1 MQPSRFIIIG
11 ASCSPNLVRCLIGAR
26 VESPVTGINGRIDF
40 NADIG
45 ESFAGYEL
53 GLDSEIVK
61 FITSANIATGFHAG
75 DPDWM
80 AKTVELAD
88 QNGVGIG
95 AHPAY
100 PDLAGFGRRN
110 MDLTPQ
116 EVYNAVTYQVGAL
129 AAFTSG
135 RKLQHV
141 KPHGALYNTAVR
153 DEQTAEAVVQAVKD
167 FDPDLI
173 HVVLAGSRWEQLAR
187 EAGVKVAR
195 ECYADRAVTPE
206 GTLVP
211 RSQPGAVVHDPEEVV
226 SRSLKL
232 ATEGKVFAV
241 DGTEIDFSADS
252 ICLHGDTAGAV
263 ELAGAVRKELESVGV
278 QISRMSDLVG

>member
-1 MQPSRFIIIG
+1 LTIS
-11 ASCSPNLVRCLIGAR
+11 A
-26 VESPVTGINGRIDF
+26 TGKIDF

-45 ESFAGYEL
+45 ESFASYEL

-61 FITSANIATGFHAG
+61 YITSGNIATGFHAS

-80 AKTVELAD
+80 AKTVNLAIE
-88 QNGVGIG
+88 NGVGIG

-110 MDLTPQ
+110 MDLTPS
-116 EVYNAVTYQVGAL
+116 EVRNAVTYQIGAL
-129 AAFTSG
+129 AAFTPD

-153 DEQTAEAVVQAVKD
+153 DEAVAEAIVLAVKA
-167 FDPDLI
+167 FDPELI
-173 HVVLAGSRWEQLAR
+173 HVVLAGSQWESIAR
-187 EAGVKVAR
+187 AQGVRVAR
-195 ECYADRAVTPE
+195 ECYADRAVTAE

-211 RSQPGAVVHDPEEVV
+211 RSHPGAVIHDLAQVV
-226 SRSLKL
+226 ERSLKL
-232 ATEGKVFAV
+232 ATEGKVTAI

-263 ELAGAVRKELESVGV
+263 ELAAAVRGSLEAAGV
-278 QISRMSDLVG
+278 EITSMNKLIAGNGQTK

>member
-1 MQPSRFIIIG
+1 LTNGP
-11 ASCSPNLVRCLIGAR
+11 
-26 VESPVTGINGRIDF
+26 TGRIDF

-53 GLDSEIVK
+53 GLDSEIVRY
-61 FITSANIATGFHAG
+61 ITSANIATGFHAG

-80 AKTVELAD
+80 ARTVSLAVE
-88 QNGVGIG
+88 NGVGIG

-110 MDLTPQ
+110 MDLSPD
-116 EVYNAVTYQVGAL
+116 EVRNAVTYQIGAL
-129 AAFTSG
+129 AAFAPN

-153 DEQTAEAVVQAVKD
+153 DAAIAEAVVSAIKA
-167 FDPDLI
+167 FDSDLI
-173 HVVLAGSRWEQLAR
+173 HVVLAGSQWESIAQSH
-187 EAGVKVAR
+187 GVRVAR

-211 RSQPGAVVHDPEEVV
+211 RSQPGAVIHDSEAVV
-226 SRSLKL
+226 ERSIKL
-232 ATEGKVFAV
+232 ATEGRVTAIDGSEIEFA
-241 DGTEIDFSADS
+241 ADS

-263 ELAGAVRKELESVGV
+263 ELAAAVRSGLEAAGVEITPMSELVRPFGPVG
-278 QISRMSDLVG
+278 SAVGND

>member
-1 MQPSRFIIIG
+1 MTIS
-11 ASCSPNLVRCLIGAR
+11 A
-26 VESPVTGINGRIDF
+26 TGKIDF

-45 ESFAGYEL
+45 ESFASYEL

-61 FITSANIATGFHAG
+61 YITSGNIATGFHAS

-80 AKTVELAD
+80 AKTVNLAIE
-88 QNGVGIG
+88 NGVGIG

-110 MDLTPQ
+110 MDLTPT
-116 EVYNAVTYQVGAL
+116 EVRNAVTYQIGAL
-129 AAFTSG
+129 AAFTPD

-153 DEQTAEAVVQAVKD
+153 DEAVAGAIVSAVKA
-167 FDPDLI
+167 FDPELI
-173 HVVLAGSRWEQLAR
+173 HVVLAGSQWESIAR
-187 EAGVKVAR
+187 AQGVRVAR
-195 ECYADRAVTPE
+195 ECYADRAVTAE

-211 RSQPGAVVHDPEEVV
+211 RSHPGAVIHDLAQVV
-226 SRSLKL
+226 ERSLKL
-232 ATEGKVFAV
+232 ATEGKVTAI
-241 DGTEIDFSADS
+241 DGTEVDFSADS

-263 ELAGAVRKELESVGV
+263 ELAAAVRGSLEAAGV
-278 QISRMSDLVG
+278 EITSMNKLIAGNGQTK

>member
-1 MQPSRFIIIG
+1 MTKGP
-11 ASCSPNLVRCLIGAR
+11 
-26 VESPVTGINGRIDF
+26 TGRIDF

-53 GLDSEIVK
+53 GLDSEIIK
-61 FITSANIATGFHAG
+61 YITSANIATGFHAG

-80 AKTVELAD
+80 ARTVSLAVE
-88 QNGVGIG
+88 NGVGIG

-110 MDLTPQ
+110 MDLTPG
-116 EVYNAVTYQVGAL
+116 EVRNAVTYQVGAL
-129 AAFTSG
+129 AAFTPE

-153 DEQTAEAVVQAVKD
+153 DAAIAGAVVSAIKAY
-167 FDPDLI
+167 DPDVI
-173 HVVLAGSRWEQLAR
+173 HVVLAGSRWESIAR
-187 EAGVKVAR
+187 DQGVRVAR
-195 ECYADRAVTPE
+195 ECYADRAVTPD

-211 RSQPGAVVHDPEEVV
+211 RSQPGAVIHDPEAVV
-226 SRSLKL
+226 ERSLKL
-232 ATEGKVFAV
+232 ATEGKVTAI

-263 ELAGAVRKELESVGV
+263 ELAAAIRSGLESAGV
-278 QISRMSDLVG
+278 EITPMSRLVGNG

>member
-1 MQPSRFIIIG
+1 LTNG
-11 ASCSPNLVRCLIGAR
+11 
-26 VESPVTGINGRIDF
+26 VTGKIDF

-53 GLDSEIVK
+53 GLVSEIVK
-61 FITSANIATGFHAG
+61 YITSANIATGFHAG

-80 AKTVELAD
+80 ARTVALALEND
-88 QNGVGIG
+88 VGIG

-110 MDLTPQ
+110 MDLTPA
-116 EVYNAVTYQVGAL
+116 EVHNAVTYQIGAL
-129 AAFTSG
+129 AAFAPD

-141 KPHGALYNTAVR
+141 KPHGALYNTAVSNAAV
-153 DEQTAEAVVQAVKD
+153 AEAIVLAVQA

-173 HVVLAGSRWEQLAR
+173 HVVLAGSQWESIAKKH
-187 EAGVKVAR
+187 GVRVAR

-206 GTLVP
+206 GSLVP
-211 RSQPGAVVHDPEEVV
+211 RSQPGAVVHDPETVV
-226 SRSLKL
+226 ERSLKL
-232 ATEGKVFAV
+232 ATDGKVIAI

-263 ELAGAVRKELESVGV
+263 ELAGAVRGSLEAGGV
-278 QISRMSDLVG
+278 AITPMDKLVARG

>member
-1 MQPSRFIIIG
+1 MTNGP
-11 ASCSPNLVRCLIGAR
+11 
-26 VESPVTGINGRIDF
+26 TGRIDF

-61 FITSANIATGFHAG
+61 YITSANIATGFHAG

-80 AKTVELAD
+80 ARTVALAVE
-88 QNGVGIG
+88 NGVGIG

-110 MDLTPQ
+110 MDLTPD
-116 EVYNAVTYQVGAL
+116 EVHNAVTYQVGAL
-129 AAFTSG
+129 AAFAPG

-153 DEQTAEAVVQAVKD
+153 DEAVATAIVSAVKA
-167 FDPDLI
+167 FDADLI
-173 HVVLAGSRWEQLAR
+173 HVVLAGSLWESIAR
-187 EAGVKVAR
+187 NHDVRVAR

-211 RSQPGAVVHDPEEVV
+211 RSQPGAVVHEPGEVIA
-226 SRSLKL
+226 RSLKL
-232 ATEGKVFAV
+232 ATEGRVTAV

-263 ELAGAVRKELESVGV
+263 DLAAAVRSGLEAAGVEVTPMSELV
-278 QISRMSDLVG
+278 R

>member
-1 MQPSRFIIIG
+1 LTNG
-11 ASCSPNLVRCLIGAR
+11 A
-26 VESPVTGINGRIDF
+26 TGQIDF

-61 FITSANIATGFHAG
+61 YITSANIATGFHAG

-80 AKTVELAD
+80 ARTVALAVEND
-88 QNGVGIG
+88 VGIG

-110 MDLTPQ
+110 MDLTPA
-116 EVYNAVTYQVGAL
+116 EVHNTVTYQVGAL
-129 AAFTSG
+129 AAFAPD

-153 DEQTAEAVVQAVKD
+153 DAAVAEAIVLAVQA

-173 HVVLAGSRWEQLAR
+173 HVVLAGSQWESIAKKH
-187 EAGVKVAR
+187 GVRVAR

-206 GTLVP
+206 GSLVP
-211 RSQPGAVVHDPEEVV
+211 RSQPGAVVHDPETVV
-226 SRSLKL
+226 ERSLKL
-232 ATEGKVFAV
+232 ATEGKVIAI

-263 ELAGAVRKELESVGV
+263 ELAGAVRGSLEAGGV
-278 QISRMSDLVG
+278 AIIPMDKLVARG

>member
-1 MQPSRFIIIG
+1 LTNG
-11 ASCSPNLVRCLIGAR
+11 
-26 VESPVTGINGRIDF
+26 VTGKIDF

-61 FITSANIATGFHAG
+61 YITSANIATGFHAG

-80 AKTVELAD
+80 ARTVALALEND
-88 QNGVGIG
+88 VGIG

-110 MDLTPQ
+110 MDLTPA
-116 EVYNAVTYQVGAL
+116 EVHNAVTYQIGAL
-129 AAFTSG
+129 AAFAPD

-141 KPHGALYNTAVR
+141 KPHGALYNTAVSNAAV
-153 DEQTAEAVVQAVKD
+153 AEAIVLAVQA

-173 HVVLAGSRWEQLAR
+173 HVVLAGSQWESIAKKH
-187 EAGVKVAR
+187 GVRVAR

-206 GTLVP
+206 GSLVP
-211 RSQPGAVVHDPEEVV
+211 RSQPGAVVHDPETVV
-226 SRSLKL
+226 ERSLKL
-232 ATEGKVFAV
+232 ATDGKVIAI

-263 ELAGAVRKELESVGV
+263 ELAGAVRGSLEAGGV
-278 QISRMSDLVG
+278 AITPMDKLVARG

>member
-1 MQPSRFIIIG
+1 MTIS
-11 ASCSPNLVRCLIGAR
+11 A
-26 VESPVTGINGRIDF
+26 TGKIDF

-45 ESFAGYEL
+45 ESFASYEL

-61 FITSANIATGFHAG
+61 YITSGNIATGFHAS

-80 AKTVELAD
+80 AKTVSLAIE
-88 QNGVGIG
+88 NGIGIG

-110 MDLTPQ
+110 MDLTPS
-116 EVYNAVTYQVGAL
+116 EVRNAVTYQIGAL
-129 AAFTSG
+129 AAFTPD

-153 DEQTAEAVVQAVKD
+153 EESIAEAIVSAVKA
-167 FDPDLI
+167 FDPELI
-173 HVVLAGSRWEQLAR
+173 HVVLAGSQWESIAR
-187 EAGVKVAR
+187 AQGVRVAR
-195 ECYADRAVTPE
+195 ECYADRAVTAQ

-211 RSQPGAVVHDPEEVV
+211 RSQSGAVIHDLAQVV
-226 SRSLKL
+226 DRSLKL
-232 ATEGKVFAV
+232 ATEGKVTAI

-263 ELAGAVRKELESVGV
+263 ELAAAVRDSLEAAGV
-278 QISRMSDLVG
+278 EITSMNKLIADNGQTK

>member
-1 MQPSRFIIIG
+1 M
-11 ASCSPNLVRCLIGAR
+11 
-26 VESPVTGINGRIDF
+26 TGKIDF

-53 GLDSEIVK
+53 GFDSEIVK
-61 FITSANIATGFHAG
+61 YITSANIATGFHAG

-80 AKTVELAD
+80 AKTVNLAIE
-88 QNGVGIG
+88 NGVGIG

-110 MDLTPQ
+110 MDLTPN
-116 EVYNAVTYQVGAL
+116 EVQNTVTYQIGAL
-129 AAFTSG
+129 AAFTPD

-153 DEQTAEAVVQAVKD
+153 DEAVAEAIVTAIKA
-167 FDPDLI
+167 FDPELI
-173 HVVLAGSRWEQLAR
+173 HVVLAGSRWESIAR
-187 EAGVKVAR
+187 EQGVRVAR
-195 ECYADRAVTPE
+195 ECYADRAVTSD

-211 RSQPGAVVHDPEEVV
+211 RSQSGAVVHDPKQVV
-226 SRSLKL
+226 ERSLKL
-232 ATEGKVFAV
+232 ATEGKVTAI

-263 ELAGAVRKELESVGV
+263 ELAAAVRGALEAEGVEITSMNKLIAGIGAV
-278 QISRMSDLVG
+278 Q

>member
-1 MQPSRFIIIG
+1 MTISAIG
-11 ASCSPNLVRCLIGAR
+11 K
-26 VESPVTGINGRIDF
+26 IDF

-45 ESFAGYEL
+45 ESFAGYVL

-61 FITSANIATGFHAG
+61 YVTSANIATGFHAG

-80 AKTVELAD
+80 AKTVNLAIE
-88 QNGVGIG
+88 NGVGIG

-110 MDLTPQ
+110 MDLTPS
-116 EVYNAVTYQVGAL
+116 EVQNAVTYQIGAL
-129 AAFTSG
+129 AAFTPD

-153 DEQTAEAVVQAVKD
+153 DEAVAGAIVAAIKA
-167 FDPDLI
+167 FDPELI
-173 HVVLAGSRWEQLAR
+173 HVVLAGSKWESIAR
-187 EAGVKVAR
+187 AQGVRVAR
-195 ECYADRAVTPE
+195 ECYADRAVTAD

-211 RSQPGAVVHDPEEVV
+211 RSQPGAVIHDPKQVV
-226 SRSLKL
+226 ERSLKL
-232 ATEGKVFAV
+232 ATEGKVTAI

-263 ELAGAVRKELESVGV
+263 ELAAAVRGALETEGV
-278 QISRMSDLVG
+278 EITSMSKLIAGIGQTQ

>member
-1 MQPSRFIIIG
+1 MTIS
-11 ASCSPNLVRCLIGAR
+11 A
-26 VESPVTGINGRIDF
+26 TGKIDF

-45 ESFAGYEL
+45 ESFASYEL

-61 FITSANIATGFHAG
+61 YITSGNIATGFHAS

-80 AKTVELAD
+80 AKTVNLAIE
-88 QNGVGIG
+88 NGVGIG

-110 MDLTPQ
+110 MDLTPS
-116 EVYNAVTYQVGAL
+116 EVRNAVTYQIGAL
-129 AAFTSG
+129 AAFTPD

-153 DEQTAEAVVQAVKD
+153 DEAVAEAIVSAVKA
-167 FDPDLI
+167 FDPELI
-173 HVVLAGSRWEQLAR
+173 HVVLAGSQWESIAR
-187 EAGVKVAR
+187 AQGVRVAR
-195 ECYADRAVTPE
+195 ECYADRAVTAE

-211 RSQPGAVVHDPEEVV
+211 RSHPGAVIHDLAQVV
-226 SRSLKL
+226 ERSLKL
-232 ATEGKVFAV
+232 ATEGKVTAI
-241 DGTEIDFSADS
+241 DGTEIHFSADS

-263 ELAGAVRKELESVGV
+263 ELAAAVRGSLEAAGV
-278 QISRMSDLVG
+278 EIASMNKLIAGNGQTK

>member
-1 MQPSRFIIIG
+1 MTNG
-11 ASCSPNLVRCLIGAR
+11 
-26 VESPVTGINGRIDF
+26 VTGKIDF

-61 FITSANIATGFHAG
+61 YITSANIATGFHAG

-80 AKTVELAD
+80 ARTVALALEND
-88 QNGVGIG
+88 VGIG

-110 MDLTPQ
+110 MDLTPA
-116 EVYNAVTYQVGAL
+116 EVHNAVTYQIGAL
-129 AAFTSG
+129 AAFAPD

-141 KPHGALYNTAVR
+141 KPHGALYNTAVSNAAV
-153 DEQTAEAVVQAVKD
+153 AEAIVLAVQA

-173 HVVLAGSRWEQLAR
+173 HVVLAGSQWESIAKKH
-187 EAGVKVAR
+187 GVRVAR

-206 GTLVP
+206 GSLVP
-211 RSQPGAVVHDPEEVV
+211 RSQPGAVVHDPETVV
-226 SRSLKL
+226 ERSLKL
-232 ATEGKVFAV
+232 ATEGKVIAI

-263 ELAGAVRKELESVGV
+263 ELAGEVRGSLEAGGV
-278 QISRMSDLVG
+278 AITPMDKLVARG

>member
-1 MQPSRFIIIG
+1 LTN
-11 ASCSPNLVRCLIGAR
+11 SP
-26 VESPVTGINGRIDF
+26 TGKIDF

-45 ESFAGYEL
+45 ESFAGYVL
-53 GLDSEIVK
+53 GLDSEIIK
-61 FITSANIATGFHAG
+61 YITSATIATGFHAG

-80 AKTVELAD
+80 AKTVNLAIE
-88 QNGVGIG
+88 NGVGVG

-110 MDLTPQ
+110 MDLTPV
-116 EVYNAVTYQVGAL
+116 EVRNAVTYQVGAL
-129 AAFTSG
+129 AAFTPG

-153 DEQTAEAVVQAVKD
+153 DQAVAEAVVLAVKA
-167 FDPDLI
+167 FDPELI
-173 HVVLAGSRWEQLAR
+173 HVVLAGSQWESIAR
-187 EAGVKVAR
+187 AQGVRVAR
-195 ECYADRAVTPE
+195 ECYADRAVTAE

-211 RSQPGAVVHDPEEVV
+211 RSQPGAVVHDHDQVV
-226 SRSLKL
+226 ERSLKL
-232 ATEGKVFAV
+232 ATEGKVIAI

-263 ELAGAVRKELESVGV
+263 ELAAAVRSSLEAAGV
-278 QISRMSDLVG
+278 EITSMNKLVTGFGAAK

>member
-1 MQPSRFIIIG
+1 MTND
-11 ASCSPNLVRCLIGAR
+11 A
-26 VESPVTGINGRIDF
+26 TGKIDF

-61 FITSANIATGFHAG
+61 YITSANIATGFHAG

-80 AKTVELAD
+80 ARTVSLAIE
-88 QNGVGIG
+88 NGVGIG

-110 MDLTPQ
+110 MDLTPV
-116 EVYNAVTYQVGAL
+116 EVHNAVTYQVGAL
-129 AAFTSG
+129 AAFAPG

-153 DEQTAEAVVQAVKD
+153 DAAVAEAIVLAVQA

-173 HVVLAGSRWEQLAR
+173 HVVLAGSHWESIAR
-187 EAGVKVAR
+187 KHGVRVAR

-206 GTLVP
+206 GSLVP
-211 RSQPGAVVHDPEEVV
+211 RSQPGAVVHDPETVIE
-226 SRSLKL
+226 RSLKL
-232 ATEGKVFAV
+232 ATEGKVSAI

-263 ELAGAVRKELESVGV
+263 ELAEAVRASLEAGGV
-278 QISRMSDLVG
+278 AITPMDKLVARA

>member
-1 MQPSRFIIIG
+1 MTNG
-11 ASCSPNLVRCLIGAR
+11 A
-26 VESPVTGINGRIDF
+26 TGQIDF

-61 FITSANIATGFHAG
+61 YITSANIATGFHAG

-80 AKTVELAD
+80 ARTVALAVEND
-88 QNGVGIG
+88 VGIG

-110 MDLTPQ
+110 MDLTPA
-116 EVYNAVTYQVGAL
+116 EVHNAVTYQVGAL
-129 AAFTSG
+129 AAFAPD
-135 RKLQHV
+135 RKMQHV

-153 DEQTAEAVVQAVKD
+153 DAAVAEAIVLAVQA

-173 HVVLAGSRWEQLAR
+173 HVVLAGSQWESIAKKH
-187 EAGVKVAR
+187 GVRVAR
-195 ECYADRAVTPE
+195 ECYADRAVTPK
-206 GTLVP
+206 GSLVP
-211 RSQPGAVVHDPEEVV
+211 RSQPGAVVHDPETVV
-226 SRSLKL
+226 ERSLKL
-232 ATEGKVFAV
+232 ATEGKVIAI

-263 ELAGAVRKELESVGV
+263 ELAGAVRGSLEAGGV
-278 QISRMSDLVG
+278 AIIPMDKLVARG

>member
-1 MQPSRFIIIG
+1 MTN
-11 ASCSPNLVRCLIGAR
+11 AA
-26 VESPVTGINGRIDF
+26 TGKIDF

-61 FITSANIATGFHAG
+61 YITSANIATGFHAG

-80 AKTVELAD
+80 ARTVSLAVE
-88 QNGVGIG
+88 NGVGIG

-110 MDLTPQ
+110 MDLTPA
-116 EVYNAVTYQVGAL
+116 EVHNAVTYHVVAL
-129 AAFTSG
+129 AAFAPG

-153 DEQTAEAVVQAVKD
+153 DAAVAEAIVLAVQA

-173 HVVLAGSRWEQLAR
+173 HVVLAGSQWESIAR
-187 EAGVKVAR
+187 KHGVRVAR

-206 GTLVP
+206 GSLVP
-211 RSQPGAVVHDPEEVV
+211 RSQPGAVVHDPETVIE
-226 SRSLKL
+226 RSLKL
-232 ATEGKVFAV
+232 ATEGKVSAI

-263 ELAGAVRKELESVGV
+263 ELAGAVRVSLEAGGV
-278 QISRMSDLVG
+278 AITPMDKLVARG

>member
-1 MQPSRFIIIG
+1 MTADVG
-11 ASCSPNLVRCLIGAR
+11 K
-26 VESPVTGINGRIDF
+26 IDF

-61 FITSANIATGFHAG
+61 YITSANIATGFHAG

-80 AKTVELAD
+80 AKTVSLAVKND
-88 QNGVGIG
+88 VGIG

-110 MDLTPQ
+110 MDLTAD
-116 EVYNAVTYQVGAL
+116 EVYNAVTYQIGAL
-129 AAFTSG
+129 SAFAPG
-135 RKLQHV
+135 KKLQHV

-153 DEQTAEAVVQAVKD
+153 DAAIAEAIVAAVKAYD
-167 FDPDLI
+167 GDLI
-173 HVVLAGSRWEQLAR
+173 HVVLAGSQWEKIAR
-187 EAGVKVAR
+187 SHGVKVAR

-211 RSQPGAVVHDPEEVV
+211 RSQPGAVVHDPNEVIA
-226 SRSLKL
+226 RSLKL
-232 ATEGKVFAV
+232 ATEGKVNAV

-252 ICLHGDTAGAV
+252 ICLHGDTDGSVQLAAG
-263 ELAGAVRKELESVGV
+263 VRSTLESAGV
-278 QISRMSDLVG
+278 EVTPMHELLSGV

>member
-1 MQPSRFIIIG
+1 MTNG
-11 ASCSPNLVRCLIGAR
+11 A
-26 VESPVTGINGRIDF
+26 TGQIDF

-61 FITSANIATGFHAG
+61 YITSANIATGFHAG

-80 AKTVELAD
+80 ARTVALAVEND
-88 QNGVGIG
+88 VGIG

-110 MDLTPQ
+110 MDLTPA
-116 EVYNAVTYQVGAL
+116 EVHNAVTYQVGAL
-129 AAFTSG
+129 AAFAPD
-135 RKLQHV
+135 RKMQHV

-153 DEQTAEAVVQAVKD
+153 DAAVAEAIVLAVQA

-173 HVVLAGSRWEQLAR
+173 HVVLAGSQWESIAKKH
-187 EAGVKVAR
+187 GVRVAR
-195 ECYADRAVTPE
+195 ECYADRAVTPK
-206 GTLVP
+206 GSLVP
-211 RSQPGAVVHDPEEVV
+211 RSQPGAVVHDPETVV
-226 SRSLKL
+226 ERSLKL
-232 ATEGKVFAV
+232 ATEGKVIAI

-263 ELAGAVRKELESVGV
+263 ELAGAVRGSLEAGGV
-278 QISRMSDLVG
+278 AIIPMGKLVARG

>member
-1 MQPSRFIIIG
+1 MTNG
-11 ASCSPNLVRCLIGAR
+11 
-26 VESPVTGINGRIDF
+26 VTGKIDF

-61 FITSANIATGFHAG
+61 YITSANIATGFHAG

-80 AKTVELAD
+80 ARTVALAVEND
-88 QNGVGIG
+88 VGIG

-110 MDLTPQ
+110 MDLTPA
-116 EVYNAVTYQVGAL
+116 EVHNAVTYQIGAL
-129 AAFTSG
+129 AAFAPD

-141 KPHGALYNTAVR
+141 KPHGALYNTAVSNAAV
-153 DEQTAEAVVQAVKD
+153 AEAIVLAVQA

-173 HVVLAGSRWEQLAR
+173 HVVLAGSQWESIAKKH
-187 EAGVKVAR
+187 GVRVAR

-206 GTLVP
+206 GSLVP
-211 RSQPGAVVHDPEEVV
+211 RSQPGAVVHDPETVV
-226 SRSLKL
+226 ERSLKL
-232 ATEGKVFAV
+232 ATDGKVIAI

-263 ELAGAVRKELESVGV
+263 ELAGAVRGSLEAGGV
-278 QISRMSDLVG
+278 AITPMDKLVARG

>member
-1 MQPSRFIIIG
+1 MTNG
-11 ASCSPNLVRCLIGAR
+11 A
-26 VESPVTGINGRIDF
+26 TGKIDF

-61 FITSANIATGFHAG
+61 YITSANIATGFHAG

-80 AKTVELAD
+80 ARTVSLAIE
-88 QNGVGIG
+88 NGVGIG

-110 MDLTPQ
+110 MDLTPA
-116 EVYNAVTYQVGAL
+116 EVHNAVTYQVGAL
-129 AAFTSG
+129 AAFAPG

-153 DEQTAEAVVQAVKD
+153 DAAVAEAIVLAVQA

-173 HVVLAGSRWEQLAR
+173 HVVLAGSHWESIAR
-187 EAGVKVAR
+187 KHGVRVAR

-206 GTLVP
+206 GSLVP
-211 RSQPGAVVHDPEEVV
+211 RSQPGAVVHDPETVIE
-226 SRSLKL
+226 RSLKL
-232 ATEGKVFAV
+232 ATEGKVSAI

-263 ELAGAVRKELESVGV
+263 ELAEAVRASLEAGGV
-278 QISRMSDLVG
+278 AITPMDKLVARG

>member
-1 MQPSRFIIIG
+1 MTN
-11 ASCSPNLVRCLIGAR
+11 SP
-26 VESPVTGINGRIDF
+26 TGKIDF

-45 ESFAGYEL
+45 ESFAGYVL
-53 GLDSEIVK
+53 GLDSEIIK
-61 FITSANIATGFHAG
+61 YITSATIATGFHAG

-80 AKTVELAD
+80 AKTVNLAIE
-88 QNGVGIG
+88 NGVGVG

-110 MDLTPQ
+110 MDLTPV
-116 EVYNAVTYQVGAL
+116 EVRNAVTYQVGAL
-129 AAFTSG
+129 AAFTPG

-153 DEQTAEAVVQAVKD
+153 DQAVAEAVVLAVKA
-167 FDPDLI
+167 FDPELI
-173 HVVLAGSRWEQLAR
+173 HVVLAGSQWESIAR
-187 EAGVKVAR
+187 AQGVRVAR
-195 ECYADRAVTPE
+195 ECYADRAVTAE

-211 RSQPGAVVHDPEEVV
+211 RSQPGAVVHDHDQVV
-226 SRSLKL
+226 ERSLKL
-232 ATEGKVFAV
+232 ATEGKVIAI

-263 ELAGAVRKELESVGV
+263 ELAAAVRSSLEAAGV
-278 QISRMSDLVG
+278 EITSMNKLVTGFGAAK

>member
-1 MQPSRFIIIG
+1 MTN
-11 ASCSPNLVRCLIGAR
+11 SP
-26 VESPVTGINGRIDF
+26 TGKIDF

-45 ESFAGYEL
+45 ESFAGYVL
-53 GLDSEIVK
+53 GLDSEIIK
-61 FITSANIATGFHAG
+61 YITSANIATGFHAG

-80 AKTVELAD
+80 AKTVNLAIE
-88 QNGVGIG
+88 NGVGVG

-110 MDLTPQ
+110 MDLTPV
-116 EVYNAVTYQVGAL
+116 EVRNAVTYQVGAL
-129 AAFTSG
+129 AAFTPG

-153 DEQTAEAVVQAVKD
+153 DQAVAEAVVLAVKA
-167 FDPDLI
+167 FDPELI
-173 HVVLAGSRWEQLAR
+173 HVVLAGSQWESIAR
-187 EAGVKVAR
+187 AQGVRVAR
-195 ECYADRAVTPE
+195 ECYADRAVTAE

-211 RSQPGAVVHDPEEVV
+211 RSQPGAVVHDHDQVV
-226 SRSLKL
+226 ERSLKL
-232 ATEGKVFAV
+232 ATEGKGIAI

-263 ELAGAVRKELESVGV
+263 ELAAAVRSSLEAAGV
-278 QISRMSDLVG
+278 EITSMNKLVTGFGAAK